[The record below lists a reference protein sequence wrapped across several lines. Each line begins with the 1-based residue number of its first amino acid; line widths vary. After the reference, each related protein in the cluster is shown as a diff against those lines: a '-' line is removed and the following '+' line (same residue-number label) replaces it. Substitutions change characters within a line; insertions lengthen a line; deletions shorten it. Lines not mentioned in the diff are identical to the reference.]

1 MGTLNYS
8 TTVPM
13 ARTVGEIQDILAR
26 AGADAVGTRYEN
38 RRPVGVSFMLNTAAG
53 VASFTLPVNVD
64 AVHKLLVQQH
74 AAGQLGKQ
82 ASKAVLTSREH
93 AERVAWRVA
102 KDWLVAQLALV
113 EAGMATLDQV
123 MLPYLTTGEGRTL
136 YDDYRVKALRAV
148 DRG

>member
-38 RRPVGVSFMLNTAAG
+38 RRPAGVSFMLNTAAG

-74 AAGQLGKQ
+74 AAGQLGRQ
-82 ASKAVLTSREH
+82 VSKAVLTSREH

-102 KDWLVAQLALV
+102 KDWLVAQRDWRST
-113 EAGMATLDQV
+113 ATRGSPSSPWV
-123 MLPYLTTGEGRTL
+123 THRSARRARGTGWWKNRTGRCWT
-136 YDDYRVKALRAV
+136 
-148 DRG
+148 